1 MYGTLLAPIA
11 ISGLIFT
18 GTLALTSA
26 AAETQRTPILKSE
39 LQGER
44 GLEATIYKVEAE
56 PGWETERHI
65 HPGHVFVYVTEGAIE
80 IDVEGE
86 EPKTVS
92 AGEAVYELP
101 DKPMVGR
108 TASAEE
114 GASLI
119 VFQVGPVGEP
129 LTVAQPQ

>member
-56 PGWETERHI
+56 PGWETERHMSS
-65 HPGHVFVYVTEGAIE
+65 HRPGCAACGCGTIWR
-80 IDVEGE
+80 
-86 EPKTVS
+86 P
-92 AGEAVYELP
+92 
-101 DKPMVGR
+101 
-108 TASAEE
+108 
-114 GASLI
+114 
-119 VFQVGPVGEP
+119 
-129 LTVAQPQ
+129 